1 MALEAAKTLA
11 FSAGCQL
18 LHFDL
23 LEAREV
29 ISLLPRFA
37 DAPFSLHLAVLQ
49 ALIALLVRTDSY
61 ERPYL
66 ASLSALLL
74 DLLLFLRSAPP
85 SLLPPFT
92 QQTVLSGLL
101 KAVLAPAVQQR
112 QDERSDAARVQLYL
126 PLLAFLT

>member
-74 DLLLFLRSAPP
+74 DLLRFLRPETRFDSVEA
-85 SLLPPFT
+85 LRGAMENDRK
-92 QQTVLSGLL
+92 QAL
-101 KAVLAPAVQQR
+101 KIIDSNEYAL
-112 QDERSDAARVQLYL
+112 
-126 PLLAFLT
+126 